1 IVVSFVIGNGVV
13 FKLVPFYLSKQAVIA
28 NGIVSMMGGRG
39 GFFPPLLLSFI
50 FSIIGSY
57 SIGFMALSH
66 VSLVSVVLVLWL
78 YYMDRLSLSKDVFDS
93 TGQGILVT
101 NMSGEIVSVNPA
113 FTNLTGYEE
122 EEVLGKNPNVL
133 SSGRQDKAFY
143 EKMWETITM

>member
-1 IVVSFVIGNGVV
+1 
-13 FKLVPFYLSKQAVIA
+13 PFYLSKHAGIV
-28 NGIVSMMGGRG
+28 NGIVSMMGGLG
-39 GFFPPLLLSFI
+39 GFFLPLLLSFM
-50 FSIIGSY
+50 FSNSESY
-57 SIGFMALSH
+57 FIECLELSQ
-66 VSLVSVVLVLWL
+66 VSLVSVVLVLCL
-78 YYMDRLSLSKDVFDS
+78 YYMDRLSLSKDLFDS

-143 EKMWETITM
+143 EKMWETITMKG